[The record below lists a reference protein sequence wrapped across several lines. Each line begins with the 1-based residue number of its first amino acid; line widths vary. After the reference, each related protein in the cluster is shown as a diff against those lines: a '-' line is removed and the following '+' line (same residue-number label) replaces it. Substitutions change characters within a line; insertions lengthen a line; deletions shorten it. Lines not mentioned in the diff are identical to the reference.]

1 MNTPTNLTLS
11 KSPNKAKSFQA
22 NSKRIISRLM
32 AGLVLVLALAAL
44 VLFNRSNGNET
55 QAEEILP
62 VVSYNNTLEMQY
74 AQPWLE
80 GQNKSV
86 IPYGNAL
93 DMQYAQPWLDTQAE
107 ADIPYSNA
115 LEMQYAQPW
124 LDAQKSLDCHSRLDL
139 FYACQNGLKPNGQ

>member
-32 AGLVLVLALAAL
+32 AGLVLVLALAL
-44 VLFNRSNGNET
+44 VLFYHSHGNET
-55 QAEEILP
+55 QAEENLP

-86 IPYGNAL
+86 DPYSNAL
-93 DMQYAQPWLDTQAE
+93 EMQYAQPWLDTQAE

-124 LDAQKSLDCHSRLDL
+124 LDAQKSLDCPSRLDL
-139 FYACQNGLKPNGQ
+139 FYLCQNGLHWHGK